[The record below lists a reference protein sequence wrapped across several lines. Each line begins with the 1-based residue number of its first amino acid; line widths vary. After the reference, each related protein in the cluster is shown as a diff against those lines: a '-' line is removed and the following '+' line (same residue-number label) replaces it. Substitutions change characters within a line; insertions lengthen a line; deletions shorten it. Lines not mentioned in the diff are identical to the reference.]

1 MCSEGPVTPG
11 DFCLPLGSKEISTKS
26 KTILGTPGFVGFQ
39 VLTPYNKVILLRAQ
53 HEDSKLRKKIS
64 NCYLDK
70 SLLAQL
76 WFAIFINWIKNDT
89 VLTIV

>member
-53 HEDSKLRKKIS
+53 HGDSKLRKKS
-64 NCYLDK
+64 ATVTLT
-70 SLLAQL
+70 SLFWPSCGLPSLSTGSRITQY
-76 WFAIFINWIKNDT
+76 
-89 VLTIV
+89 